1 MKLMQ
6 PFLAYFSLSIK
17 RNWYK
22 NKTKV
27 KCNACKTPGYKTK
40 TMLCNDFTFN
50 AFFLLKWFIYCMHII
65 AAEFSVFN
73 ICQ

>member
-6 PFLAYFSLSIK
+6 PFLAYFSLSFK

-50 AFFLLKWFIYCMHII
+50 AFFL
-65 AAEFSVFN
+65 
-73 ICQ
+73 